1 MEHVR
6 AGLIKAIESLC
17 QMLMSAVYSWGR
29 AGNPPTPNS
38 SMSPPPTTP
47 PDSAA
52 QQIGAAA
59 IWRRAIRYCR
69 PPPLFLFLHL
79 TLFYRSL
86 LRQYY
91 KAKQQNPVQVQLSRP
106 QYNLYMSQSKTKK
119 KRKGRKAEQLPIN
132 ARPQQ
137 SRRLRNQWNS
147 RLSGRL
153 ILLPRLPANRNLK
166 WYTKRECWRQQSQY
180 AGRTNNK

>member
-1 MEHVR
+1 
-6 AGLIKAIESLC
+6 
-17 QMLMSAVYSWGR
+17 MS
-29 AGNPPTPNS
+29 
-38 SMSPPPTTP
+38 PTTP

-153 ILLPRLPANRNLK
+153 ILLPRLPPNRNLK
-166 WYTKRECWRQQSQY
+166 KVYKERMLAAAIAICRKDKQQIVGIKNFRLFTSYTSPVHIKI
-180 AGRTNNK
+180 

>member
-1 MEHVR
+1 
-6 AGLIKAIESLC
+6 
-17 QMLMSAVYSWGR
+17 MLMSAVYSWVELEI
-29 AGNPPTPNS
+29 PPTPNS
-38 SMSPPPTTP
+38 SMSPP

-119 KRKGRKAEQLPIN
+119 KKGEKPSN
-132 ARPQQ
+132 CQ
-137 SRRLRNQWNS
+137 SMPGHNS
-147 RLSGRL
+147 HVGSETSG
-153 ILLPRLPANRNLK
+153 ILDSL
-166 WYTKRECWRQQSQY
+166 
-180 AGRTNNK
+180 AG

>member
-1 MEHVR
+1 
-6 AGLIKAIESLC
+6 
-17 QMLMSAVYSWGR
+17 MS
-29 AGNPPTPNS
+29 
-38 SMSPPPTTP
+38 PTTP

-119 KRKGRKAEQLPIN
+119 KEKGEKPSN
-132 ARPQQ
+132 CQ
-137 SRRLRNQWNS
+137 SMPGHNS
-147 RLSGRL
+147 HVGSETSG
-153 ILLPRLPANRNLK
+153 ILDSL
-166 WYTKRECWRQQSQY
+166 
-180 AGRTNNK
+180 AG

>member
-17 QMLMSAVYSWGR
+17 QMLMSAVYSWVELEI
-29 AGNPPTPNS
+29 PPTPNS
-38 SMSPPPTTP
+38 SMSPP

-79 TLFYRSL
+79 TLFSRSL

-119 KRKGRKAEQLPIN
+119 K
-132 ARPQQ
+132 
-137 SRRLRNQWNS
+137 
-147 RLSGRL
+147 
-153 ILLPRLPANRNLK
+153 
-166 WYTKRECWRQQSQY
+166 KREKSRATANQCP
-180 AGRTNNK
+180 ATTVT